1 MDLEESDY
9 ILETQAD
16 EKHYEWQLL
25 VAQQW
30 LRIDNDF
37 VIETHYCQPGAKG
50 MTINTIHGQ
59 VFIDFDKL
67 QTTNSAMKVQRRS
80 LLRQGQTEDVGW
92 YYRDDQLWLE
102 YGSQSTSVL
111 SASVSSRDV
120 ERQFARNPQGSFSFT
135 VGAIGY
141 RLDFST
147 MSQINCNSGMRREV
161 RRRPK
166 FKSNT
171 TGSLYATSGL
181 LSASSSQL
189 SDGGFRWEFMGD
201 EGVWTEYQA
210 HACSLDSAAIERQYQ
225 LDPRG
230 QLSFRAGRF
239 SYTLDFSAMH
249 QVNDS
254 VGTRRAVRRT
264 ADSQQI
270 SSGRDTPRWQ
280 FQDTGRIWKDY
291 SKKSYGC
298 SMSSQDIE
306 LQYQLNPSGTMTFT
320 TMSFKYELNFA
331 AMTQKNLSTTTTRSV
346 RRLT

>member
-1 MDLEESDY
+1 MELEEGDY
-9 ILETQAD
+9 LWGTPAD

-25 VAQQW
+25 VGQQW
-30 LRIDNDF
+30 LRIDNDL
-37 VIETHYCQPGAKG
+37 VIETHYCQPGAKR
-50 MTINTIHGQ
+50 MTINTIHGP
-59 VFIDFDKL
+59 VVIDFDNL

-80 LLRQGQTEDVGW
+80 FLPLGQTEDVGW

-102 YGSQSTSVL
+102 YGSQSANVL
-111 SASVSSRDV
+111 SASVSSTDI
-120 ERQFARNPQGSFSFT
+120 ERQFALNPQGSFSFT

-147 MSQINCNSGMRREV
+147 MSQTNCNSGMRRKV

-166 FKSNT
+166 LKSN

-181 LSASSSQL
+181 LAASSSQL
-189 SDGGFRWEFMGD
+189 SGGGFKWEFMGD

-210 HACSLDSAAIERQYQ
+210 HACSFDSAAIERQYQ

-230 QLSFRAGRF
+230 QLRFRAGRF

-254 VGTRRAVRRT
+254 IGTRRTVRRT
-264 ADSQQI
+264 ADSQQN
-270 SSGRDTPRWQ
+270 SSSRDTPRWQ
-280 FQDTGRIWKDY
+280 FQDIDGIWKDY
-291 SKKSYGC
+291 SKNNHRC

-306 LQYQLNPSGTMTFT
+306 LQYQLNPSGTTKFT
-320 TMSFKYELNFA
+320 TKSFNYELNFS
-331 AMTQKNLSTTTTRSV
+331 AMTQRNLSTNTTRSV
-346 RRLT
+346 RRLNQ